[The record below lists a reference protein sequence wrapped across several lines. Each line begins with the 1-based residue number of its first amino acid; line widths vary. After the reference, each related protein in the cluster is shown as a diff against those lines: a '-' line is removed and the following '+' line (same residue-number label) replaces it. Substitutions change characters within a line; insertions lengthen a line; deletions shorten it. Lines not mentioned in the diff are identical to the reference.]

1 MPDCDDAID
10 ALVGGFA
17 QLNVQEQ
24 LRPSND
30 VAFPTHS
37 TVLAITLLIKEMT
50 NCSDTT
56 TGGILRNSCSF
67 FGVPPIVIAKT

>member
-30 VAFPTHS
+30 VAFPPHS
-37 TVLAITLLIKEMT
+37 TVFAILLLIKTMT
-50 NCSDTT
+50 KCSDSTT
-56 TGGILRNSCSF
+56 EGMLRNSCSYF
-67 FGVPPIVIAKT
+67 VR

>member
-30 VAFPTHS
+30 VVS
-37 TVLAITLLIKEMT
+37 QLIAQ
-50 NCSDTT
+50 S
-56 TGGILRNSCSF
+56 LQ
-67 FGVPPIVIAKT
+67 